1 MSAGR
6 KIFLVIASFIV
17 GMSAVFVLLTYIV
30 IRDSMDVML
39 HTSRKEE
46 LSEISE
52 SLTRYYTENGRS
64 FEGAEAEV
72 SLQEPGRNTD
82 HEESI
87 LLVSPDQALLLH
99 QGTAPPKLIR
109 NLGVMRELT
118 ADGKLIGQLYYYD
131 TDIANLTKLRIGT
144 PTSIAILLGGGAL
157 LFVLLS
163 LGAAYWISGRLTA
176 PLRAL
181 IPFIDRLGKGEYG
194 IQAPVVSKDEY
205 GKVVLAFNGMSA
217 KLKQAEIV
225 RRNLAADV
233 AHELRTPLTIVR
245 GKLDLLQQS
254 GQPIEPTD
262 LLPVQDELI
271 RLTRLVGD
279 LHQLSLAE
287 AGKLQ
292 LDVKSCDMTK
302 LLQRLIDR
310 ISPETEDKAL
320 IVRFTSTTAHT
331 TVPVDPNRITQ
342 VFLNLLINAVR
353 YTPEGGDISVSL
365 HEDADSKRLRIDIR
379 DSGPGIDEQ
388 HLPHLFNRF
397 YRTDQARARHQGGMG
412 LGLAIAKELVVSH
425 GGAIE
430 VESRIGHGTTF
441 KVSLPYLHPVRR
453 PD

>member
-6 KIFLVIASFIV
+6 KIFFVIASFIV

-39 HTSRKEE
+39 QTSRKEE
-46 LSEISE
+46 LLEISE
-52 SLTRYYTENGRS
+52 RLTRYYTENGGS
-64 FEGAEAEV
+64 FAGVETEV
-72 SLQEPGRNTD
+72 SASEPARKTD
-82 HEESI
+82 HQESI
-87 LLVSPDQALLLH
+87 LLVSPDQTLLLH
-99 QGTAPPKLIR
+99 QGTAPPRLIR

-131 TDIANLTKLRIGT
+131 TDVANLTKLRIGT

-163 LGAAYWISGRLTA
+163 LGAAYWISRRLTS

-181 IPFIDRLGKGEYG
+181 IPFIDRLGQGEYG

-205 GKVVLAFNGMSA
+205 GKVALAFNGMSS
-217 KLKQAEIV
+217 KLKQSEVV
-225 RRNLAADV
+225 RRNLVADV

-254 GQPIEPTD
+254 GQPIEPKD

-287 AGKLQ
+287 AGKLP
-292 LDVKSCDMTK
+292 LDVKPCDMTQ
-302 LLQRLIDR
+302 LLQRIIER

-320 IVRFTSTTAHT
+320 VLRFTSTTAHT

-342 VFLNLLINAVR
+342 VFLNLLINAIR
-353 YTPEGGDISVSL
+353 YTPEGGDIFISL

-379 DSGPGIDEQ
+379 DSGPGIDEE
-388 HLPHLFNRF
+388 HLPYLFNRF

-412 LGLAIAKELVVSH
+412 LGLAIAKELVDSH

-430 VESRIGHGTTF
+430 VESRLGRGTTF
-441 KVSLPYLHPVRR
+441 KVSLPYLHPASR

>member
-52 SLTRYYTENGRS
+52 SLTRYYTENGGS

-72 SLQEPGRNTD
+72 SLQGPGRNTD

-205 GKVVLAFNGMSA
+205 GKVVLAFNGMSS

-412 LGLAIAKELVVSH
+412 LGLAIAKELVDSH

-441 KVSLPYLHPVRR
+441 KVSLPYLHPVRL

>member
-52 SLTRYYTENGRS
+52 SLTRYYTENGGS

-72 SLQEPGRNTD
+72 SLQGPGRNTD

-205 GKVVLAFNGMSA
+205 GKVVLAFNGMSS

>member
-52 SLTRYYTENGRS
+52 SLTRYYTENGGS

-72 SLQEPGRNTD
+72 SLQGPGRNTD

-205 GKVVLAFNGMSA
+205 GKVALAFNGMSS

-412 LGLAIAKELVVSH
+412 LGLAIAKELVDSH